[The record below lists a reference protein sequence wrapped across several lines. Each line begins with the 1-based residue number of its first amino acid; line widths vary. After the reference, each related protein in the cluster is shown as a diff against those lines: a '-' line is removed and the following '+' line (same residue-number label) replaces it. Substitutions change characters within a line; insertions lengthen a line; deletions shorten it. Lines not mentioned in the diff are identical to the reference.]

1 MLLSRVTRALPYN
14 LDGTATAIGEL
25 STHTHILNLKLT
37 SDPGTVEK
45 NWDGDLNLI
54 QILLGQGKRTTIQ
67 LILQMMLDNACP
79 PQALLAGTG
88 WRTLNRSLAHHPRP
102 HSRCQLLSQA
112 TLSTTAYLNPT
123 TPKTSSSGHGSIV
136 NAGECGTRVSYGGF
150 FASLSPS
157 PPMGE
162 EVAAKEEQTAGAP
175 LEAGYPPN
183 YTSSLGELQEVG
195 TFPEFQ

>member
-37 SDPGTVEK
+37 SNPRTVEK
-45 NWDGDLNLI
+45 NWDDNLNLI

-67 LILQMMLDNACP
+67 LQLQMMLDNACP

-102 HSRCQLLSQA
+102 SQ
-112 TLSTTAYLNPT
+112 TILSTTAYLHPT
-123 TPKTSSSGHGSIV
+123 TSQDILICHGNV
-136 NAGECGTRVSYGGF
+136 CQRRRVWHQCQFWGI
-150 FASLSPS
+150 LCQSPS
-157 PPMGE
+157 QSADGRRDGCERKAKRRRMACLSWYRLKRGIPRITPP
-162 EVAAKEEQTAGAP
+162 A
-175 LEAGYPPN
+175 
-183 YTSSLGELQEVG
+183 
-195 TFPEFQ
+195 